1 MSLKRLKELGEKNG
15 FEVPDKIEEFDG
27 LESSWDP
34 ISEEYFEVNV
44 TYGDDFSEI
53 LLNLSIVTEKYEED
67 KFVALKLDN
76 MGATFNSFP
85 SEIKRLKHLKALNIS
100 WWLGKI
106 PSIPLE
112 IFSLSNLEYLVLT
125 HNKFQD
131 LPSEIGQLKNLKELT
146 LKNNEITFLP
156 KEIGKLESLK
166 ILNLKKNK
174 LTTVP
179 DELAELEN
187 LEQLWLN
194 GNKIL
199 EEEEKRI
206 EEVLGNVIITF
217 FP

>member
-1 MSLKRLKELGEKNG
+1 M
-15 FEVPDKIEEFDG
+15 
-27 LESSWDP
+27 
-34 ISEEYFEVNV
+34 
-44 TYGDDFSEI
+44 
-53 LLNLSIVTEKYEED
+53 
-67 KFVALKLDN
+67 
-76 MGATFNSFP
+76 
-85 SEIKRLKHLKALNIS
+85 NIS

-125 HNKFQD
+125 H
-131 LPSEIGQLKNLKELT
+131 SQLKNLKELT